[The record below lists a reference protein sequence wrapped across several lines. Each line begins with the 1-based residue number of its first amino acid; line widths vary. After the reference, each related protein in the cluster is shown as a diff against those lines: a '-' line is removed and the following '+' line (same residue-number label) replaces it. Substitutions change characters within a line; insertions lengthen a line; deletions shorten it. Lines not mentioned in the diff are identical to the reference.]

1 VGVHRQLPRH
11 WMAQIAEDRPGGF
24 QAVADGA
31 EELPALEARFGGDES
46 RFSHGDSGRGK
57 MLLLF

>member
-1 VGVHRQLPRH
+1 
-11 WMAQIAEDRPGGF
+11 MAQIAEGRPGGF
-24 QAVADGA
+24 QAMADGA
-31 EELPALEARFGGDES
+31 KELAALEARFAVGYKS

>member
-1 VGVHRQLPRH
+1 
-11 WMAQIAEDRPGGF
+11 MAKIAEDRAGIL
-24 QAVADGA
+24 QAMADGA
-31 EELPALEARFGGDES
+31 EKLAALEAGFAGGNRS